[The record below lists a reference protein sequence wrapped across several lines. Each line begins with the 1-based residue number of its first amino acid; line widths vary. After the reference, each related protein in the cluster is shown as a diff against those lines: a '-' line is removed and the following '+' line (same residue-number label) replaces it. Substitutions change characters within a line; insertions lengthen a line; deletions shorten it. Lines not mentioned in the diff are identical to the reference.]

1 MERERLINTFNSATA
16 EELPLFMV
24 SFPQE
29 LLAFPN
35 FIRKEYEFYWYF
47 QVSTKAG
54 SLGINLVGANRVVI
68 LDASWNPCHD
78 SQAVCRVYR

>member
-1 MERERLINTFNSATA
+1 MERERLINTFNNATA

-24 SFPQE
+24 SFPQF
-29 LLAFPN
+29 LSNKAVMQLINYICRGF
-35 FIRKEYEFYWYF
+35 K
-47 QVSTKAG
+47 VSTKAG

>member
-1 MERERLINTFNSATA
+1 M
-16 EELPLFMV
+16 
-24 SFPQE
+24 
-29 LLAFPN
+29 N
-35 FIRKEYEFYWYF
+35 FIRRFL

-54 SLGINLVGANRVVI
+54 CLGINLVGANRVVI

>member
-1 MERERLINTFNSATA
+1 MNS
-16 EELPLFMV
+16 M
-24 SFPQE
+24 
-29 LLAFPN
+29 N
-35 FIRKEYEFYWYF
+35 FIRRFL

-54 SLGINLVGANRVVI
+54 CLGINLVGANRVVI